1 MQVHFYKYQGAGN
14 DFVLIDNRDK
24 KISLSKE
31 QIAKICDRRFGVGA
45 NGVILI
51 DNDSKANFSITYIN
65 PDGSQSLCGN
75 GCRTAVDLAA
85 RLGMTNARLPDRQGE
100 ISFNAYDGV
109 HRAEILADGQI
120 KIQMNDVNQIE
131 EVFDGYSLDTGSP
144 HYVKFVSDLDNYP
157 VFDEGRMMRYD
168 KYFPMGTNAN
178 YIEDKGSNAIA
189 LRTYERGVEEETLAC
204 GTGATAAALAASK
217 KGYSSPLTIYTKG
230 GILTVDFK
238 LRPSGGFSDI
248 YLTGPAKL
256 VFEGDLEL

>member
-1 MQVHFYKYQGAGN
+1 VKIHFYKYQAAGN
-14 DFVLIDNRDK
+14 DFVLIDNRST
-24 KISLSKE
+24 KIALSKE
-31 QIAKICDRRFGVGA
+31 QIAKICNRRFGVGA
-45 NGVILI
+45 DGVILI
-51 DNDSKANFSITYIN
+51 DNDTQANFNITYIN

-75 GCRTAVDLAA
+75 GCRTAVDLASK
-85 RLGMTNARLPDRQGE
+85 LGLTNGKIA
-100 ISFNAYDGV
+100 FNAYDGV
-109 HRAEILADGQI
+109 HKAEILADGQI

-144 HYVKFVSDLDNYP
+144 HYVKFVSGLDSYP
-157 VFDEGRMMRYD
+157 VFDEGRKMRYD
-168 KYFPMGTNAN
+168 KHFPKGTNAN
-178 YIEDKGSNAIA
+178 YIEDKGSNSIA

-217 KGYSSPLTIYTKG
+217 KGYSSPLTIFAKG
-230 GILTVDFK
+230 GTLTVDFK

>member
-1 MQVHFYKYQGAGN
+1 MNLHFYKYQAAGN

-24 KISLSKE
+24 NLLLSKD

-45 NGVILI
+45 DGVILI
-51 DNDSKANFSITYIN
+51 DTDTQANFNITYIN

-75 GCRTAVDLAA
+75 GCRTAVDLATK
-85 RLGMTNARLPDRQGE
+85 LGLTKGN

-120 KIQMNDVNQIE
+120 KIQMNDVSEIE
-131 EVFDGYSLDTGSP
+131 EVFDGYSLNTGSP
-144 HYVKFVSDLDNYP
+144 HYVRFVSGLENYP
-157 VFDEGRMMRYD
+157 VFDEGRQMRYD
-168 KYFPMGTNAN
+168 AHFPKGTNAN
-178 YIEDKGSNAIA
+178 YIEEKGGNTIA

-217 KGYSSPLTIYTKG
+217 RGYSSPVTLYTKG
-230 GILTVDFK
+230 GVLTVDFK
-238 LRPSGGFSDI
+238 LRPSGGFYDI

-256 VFEGDLEL
+256 VFEGQLEL